1 MLASNHSIGG
11 TEAASYSK
19 PNALVQRA
27 RARRGN
33 REQRREIVPSDCFL
47 NKQIRCH
54 DSDRSRFFLN
64 RISLTVFL
72 FRGTRHRAGLAEAD
86 KPRKR
91 VVYALSNPRI
101 RGPGIPRARANC
113 ANRANWRGA
122 RLLRTECIV
131 YRTGLCVH
139 RFFVGWIS
147 IGREIGGR
155 DLVLRKMD
163 SSVRKKFCRKI

>member
-1 MLASNHSIGG
+1 MRGLEFPQHSSNYTAKKRVVENARKQPFDRWNGSGKLLE
-11 TEAASYSK
+11 TD
-19 PNALVQRA
+19 ALVQRA

-72 FRGTRHRAGLAEAD
+72 FRGTRHRAAW
-86 KPRKR
+86 PRQISPGN
-91 VVYALSNPRI
+91 ALFTRYRTRI

-113 ANRANWRGA
+113 ATDEQTGEERGYYA
-122 RLLRTECIV
+122 PNV
-131 YRTGLCVH
+131 SPVCVH
-139 RFFVGWIS
+139 RFFVVGY
-147 IGREIGGR
+147 R
-155 DLVLRKMD
+155 
-163 SSVRKKFCRKI
+163 